1 MKAFIFYIFLRFY
14 RLFLRINV
22 VEEYPIKSINSPII
36 YAFWHESI
44 LFLPFVYLGNNLSV
58 LISTHKDG
66 RLASDVIKYFKMG
79 TIGGSVNRNPKKAFL
94 EMLKLIKNQAC
105 DIGITPDGP
114 RGPRR
119 KAKLGVLELAYFSG
133 YPIVP
138 IAFEPKSAWR
148 LNSWDRFAIPKPF
161 SSVTFIY
168 KKPIYVKTKEEIKSK
183 VAELESKL
191 NNEEY

>member
-1 MKAFIFYIFLRFY
+1 MIPFVFNVFLRFY
-14 RLFLRINV
+14 RLFLRIKIIQ
-22 VEEYPIKSINSPII
+22 ECPIKSINTPII

-44 LFLPFVYLGNNLSV
+44 LFLPFVYLGSNLNV

-66 RLASDVIKYFKMG
+66 KLASDVIRYFKMG

-94 EMLKLIKNQAC
+94 EMLRLIKSKGC

-114 RGPRR
+114 KGPRR

-138 IAFEPKSAWR
+138 IAFNPSSAWR

-161 SSVTFIY
+161 STVTFIY
-168 KKPIYVKTKEEIKSK
+168 KEPIFIKSKEDIAEK
-183 VAELESKL
+183 VAELENKL
-191 NNEEY
+191 NDA

>member
-1 MKAFIFYIFLRFY
+1 MIPFIFYVFLRFY
-14 RLFLRINV
+14 RLFLRIKIIQ
-22 VEEYPIKSINSPII
+22 EYPIKSINTPII

-44 LFLPFVYLGNNLSV
+44 LFLPFVYLGNNLNV

-66 RLASDVIKYFKMG
+66 KLASDVIRYFKMG

-94 EMLKLIKNQAC
+94 EMLRLIKNKGC

-114 RGPRR
+114 KGPRR

-138 IAFEPKSAWR
+138 IAFRPSNAWR

-161 SSVTFIY
+161 SVVTFIY
-168 KKPIYVKTKEEIKSK
+168 KEPIFIKSKDDIAGK

-191 NNEEY
+191 NDA

>member
-1 MKAFIFYIFLRFY
+1 MKAFIFYILLRFY
-14 RLFLRINV
+14 RLFLRI
-22 VEEYPIKSINSPII
+22 EIIQEYPINSINTPII

-44 LFLPFVYLGNNLSV
+44 LFLPFVYLGNNLNV

-66 RLASDVIKYFKMG
+66 KFASDIIKYFGIG

-94 EMLKLIKNQAC
+94 EMLRLIKHKGC

-133 YPIVP
+133 YPIVA
-138 IAFEPKSAWR
+138 IAFEPSRAWR

-161 SSVTFIY
+161 STVRFIY
-168 KKPIYVKTKEEIKSK
+168 KKPIYIKSK
-183 VAELESKL
+183 DEISSKIIELEKQLS
-191 NNEEY
+191 YA